1 MTIPVASVPDIK
13 QAEFQIDYIRVALAT
28 ALFLGFAIGAHL
40 SFVIGFDF
48 PLGQGFYSFIQIHG
62 HVQLVGWVGLF
73 IIGISL
79 HFIPRLAGVPIAQP
93 KWLDRILWLIALG
106 LLLRSLGHSILPYLV
121 DRAGFVY
128 VNWLVAVSG
137 LSEWLG
143 IVIYLTLLAGII
155 RRVKSLGMRPAMA
168 QVAPFFLMLL
178 SGWIIYASL
187 NFFLLIQMALRRAV
201 VIDQGWN
208 EFAIQTF
215 IGLILLPVAF
225 AFSVRM
231 FPLYLRLS
239 APGWPVRATAF
250 VYLSAFCL
258 QIIPTL
264 PPLQNAIPEFSHAIS
279 SLGAIIK
286 CGVILWFV
294 WQLDLLTRRRL
305 PWTVNRIFQPGPDRR
320 PTRPNLPDYGEF
332 GRFERLVYSAYLW
345 LVPGAAFEMLSA
357 LSVLLKFSLLHS
369 SDAARHLYL
378 LGFITNLI
386 LGMSARMIPGF
397 MGKKKVASTKL
408 VDATFWLGNTAAIFR
423 VVPLILPL
431 ALFDVIPSLVQMA
444 QVTFAFSGMLG
455 LFAIL
460 CLTINLCRTA

>member
-1 MTIPVASVPDIK
+1 MAATT
-13 QAEFQIDYIRVALAT
+13 QAEFKSDYIWTALAT

-93 KWLDRILWLIALG
+93 QWFDRILWLIALG

-121 DRAGFVY
+121 DRAGFALVS
-128 VNWLVAVSG
+128 WLVAVSG
-137 LSEWLG
+137 LLEWLG

-155 RRVKSLGMRPAMA
+155 RRVKSLGMRPAMT
-168 QVAPFFLMLL
+168 QVAPFFLMML
-178 SGWIIYASL
+178 SGWIIHASL
-187 NFFLLIQMALRRAV
+187 NLFLLIQMALRQAV
-201 VIDQGWN
+201 AVEQGWN
-208 EFAIQTF
+208 EFAIQIF
-215 IGLILLPVAF
+215 MGLILLPVAF

-231 FPLYLRLS
+231 FPLYLRLP
-239 APGWPVRATAF
+239 APDWPVRATAV
-250 VYLSAFCL
+250 VYLFAFAL

-264 PPLQNAIPEFSHAIS
+264 PLLQGAIPEFFHAIS
-279 SLGAIIK
+279 SLGTIIK

-294 WQLDLLTRRRL
+294 WQLDFLTRRRS
-305 PWTVNRIFQPGPDRR
+305 PWTVNRILQPGPDRR

-332 GRFERLVYSAYLW
+332 GRFERLVYSAYIW
-345 LVPGAAFEMLSA
+345 LVLGAVFEMLSSF
-357 LSVLLKFSLLHS
+357 SVLLKFSLLHS

-378 LGFITNLI
+378 LGFITHLI
-386 LGMSARMIPGF
+386 LGMSVRMIPGF
-397 MGKKKVASTKL
+397 IGKKKVASAKL
-408 VDATFWLGNTAAIFR
+408 VDATFWLGNMATVFR
-423 VVPLILPL
+423 VAPLVLPL
-431 ALFDVIPSLVQMA
+431 ALFEVMPSLVQLA
-444 QVTFAFSGMLG
+444 QATFALSGILG

-460 CLTINLCRTA
+460 CLTINLWKTA